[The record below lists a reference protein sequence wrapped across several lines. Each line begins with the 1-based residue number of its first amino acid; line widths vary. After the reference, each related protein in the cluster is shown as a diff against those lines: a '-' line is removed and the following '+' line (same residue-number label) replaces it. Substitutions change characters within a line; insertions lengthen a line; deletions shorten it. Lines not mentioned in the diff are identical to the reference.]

1 MAVAPPFANL
11 LIGMTKL
18 RTRKPK
24 SHPVHRGQD
33 DFVNSGTTILKSL
46 LLPVLPR
53 LPSRPGP
60 VKLRSGQ
67 DYPSGRRIARLKVLR
82 SNCTEG
88 SMVTEISIAGKQRT
102 CISSE
107 KLSSYDGSA

>member
-24 SHPVHRGQD
+24 SHPVHRGQA
-33 DFVNSGTTILKSL
+33 DFVDSGTTTVKSL
-46 LLPVLPR
+46 LLAVLLR
-53 LPSRPGP
+53 LDP
-60 VKLRSGQ
+60 VKIRSGQ

-82 SNCTEG
+82 S
-88 SMVTEISIAGKQRT
+88 
-102 CISSE
+102 
-107 KLSSYDGSA
+107 KLY

>member
-11 LIGMTKL
+11 LLGMTKL

-24 SHPVHRGQD
+24 SHPVHRGQA
-33 DFVNSGTTILKSL
+33 DFVNSGTTTVKSL
-46 LLPVLPR
+46 LLAVLSR
-53 LPSRPGP
+53 LDR
-60 VKLRSGQ
+60 VKIRSGQ

-88 SMVTEISIAGKQRT
+88 SMLTEISIAGKQRHAYHLREAAPLLPVRM
-102 CISSE
+102 I
-107 KLSSYDGSA
+107 

>member
-46 LLPVLPR
+46 LLPVLSRLAPVKISSGQAQVRSR
-53 LPSRPGP
+53 LP
-60 VKLRSGQ
+60 LRAP
-67 DYPSGRRIARLKVLR
+67 DR
-82 SNCTEG
+82 ST
-88 SMVTEISIAGKQRT
+88 Q
-102 CISSE
+102 SSSFQ
-107 KLSSYDGSA
+107 LY